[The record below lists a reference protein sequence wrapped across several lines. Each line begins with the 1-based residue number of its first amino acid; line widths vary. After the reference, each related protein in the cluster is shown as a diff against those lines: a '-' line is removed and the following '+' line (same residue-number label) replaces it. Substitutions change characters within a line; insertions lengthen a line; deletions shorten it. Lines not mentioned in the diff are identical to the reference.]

1 MSVSGPFIARPIAT
15 SLLAFAVVLGGIL
28 GYLAL
33 PVSSLPQVDFPT
45 IEVSTALPGAD
56 PATMSRLVTASLE
69 RQLGQIQALDTMS
82 STSSFGL
89 SQIRLQF
96 DLNRRI
102 DDAAQDVQAAIN
114 SAGSSLPRNLP
125 YPPTYSKINPA
136 DTPILTLALS
146 SDTVSLRDLSDL
158 ADTLIAERLSTIT
171 GVGHVSVEGGIK
183 PAIRVEADISR
194 LAAYGLGMSDLSA
207 AVASAN
213 VSGSNGS
220 LQGKLQSYT
229 ISANAQ
235 VTNAAGYG
243 NIVIANRNGSPVR
256 VSDVAT
262 VVEGLENATV
272 GGWYNGKPA
281 VIVDVLR
288 QPGANVVQTVQ
299 RVRAELPRLTKAI
312 PAGANLTIAVD
323 RTETIKAS
331 INDVEMTLLISV
343 GLVVLVVL
351 LFLRSIRATI
361 IAGVALPASI
371 VASFG
376 VMWFA
381 GFGLDNLSLMALT
394 IGTGF
399 VIDDAI
405 VMIENIVRHLEN
417 GAGRLEAANDGARQI
432 GFTIIS
438 LTMSLLAVFIPLL
451 FMAGLVGRMFREFAI
466 TLSIVVLVSAVI
478 SLTLTPM
485 MCSRLLKPN
494 RRAQPTAKPGLATRA
509 IDGFMGNYAA
519 SLRWVLRH
527 ETLTLLV
534 TLATA
539 VITIWLY
546 VVVPKGFLPS
556 QDTGLVSGV
565 VQAAPDVSFAEMG
578 RIQGEIAAAIAKDA
592 DVASVTTV
600 VGVGP
605 LNATPNAANLKII
618 LKPRAVRGDKIGA
631 TIDRL
636 DQALAGF
643 PGVRVFLRPVED
655 VEIST
660 ELSPALYQYK
670 LTGVD
675 GTEVTDWSARL
686 AEQLKSSPVLRNVA
700 SQASAGGLS
709 MRIDIDRDM
718 AGRLGVSMQNV
729 TDALNNAFGQR
740 QISTIYGQ
748 SNQYRVVLEAQQRF
762 RGSPDRLQAITVPS
776 NQGAEVPLPAFAT
789 ISNTTAPLAI
799 DHEEQFPSQTIS
811 FDLAPAASL
820 SDATQAVADA
830 EAAIAMPDTVTG
842 SFSGDAAEFGKSL
855 AGQPWLILAAIV
867 AIYIVLGVLYESLI
881 HPVTILSTLP
891 SAGIGAVLALRMAG
905 QDLSFVALIGIVLL
919 MGIVKKNA
927 ILMIDFAIEAERNH
941 GRSPREAI
949 LEAAQLRFRPI
960 MMTTLAA
967 LFGALPLALGTGVG
981 SELRSPLGITIIGGL
996 LLSQILT
1003 LYSTPV
1009 IYLAMERLK
1018 HWLTGG
1024 ASPRQANQP
1033 VAGAAPSPAE

>member
-15 SLLAFAVVLGGIL
+15 SLLAFAIVLGGIL

-45 IEVSTALPGAD
+45 IEVTTSLPGAD
-56 PATMSRLVTASLE
+56 PRTMSRLVTASLE
-69 RQLGQIQALDTMS
+69 RQLGQIQALDSLS

-114 SAGSSLPRNLP
+114 AAASSLPRNLP

-136 DTPILTLALS
+136 DTPILTLALA

-158 ADTLIAERLSTIT
+158 ADTLIAERLWTIA
-171 GVGHVSVEGGIK
+171 GVGHVSAEGGIK
-183 PAIRVEADISR
+183 PAIRIEADVTR
-194 LAAYGLGMSDLSA
+194 LAAYGLGMSDLSS

-213 VSGSNGS
+213 VSGANGS
-220 LQGKLQSYT
+220 LQGTLQSYT

-235 VTNAAGYG
+235 IEKASGYD
-243 NIVIANRNGSPVR
+243 NVVIANRNGVPVR
-256 VSDVAT
+256 LRDVAS
-262 VVEGLENATV
+262 VIEGVENANV

-288 QPGANVVQTVQ
+288 QPGAVVQTVQ
-299 RVRAELPRLTKAI
+299 RVKAELPRLTKAM
-312 PAGANLTIAVD
+312 PAGVNLTIAVD
-323 RTETIKAS
+323 RSETISAS
-331 INDVEMTLLISV
+331 IDDVEITLAISI

-351 LFLRSIRATI
+351 MFLRSVRATI
-361 IAGVALPASI
+361 IAGAALPASI

-376 VMWFA
+376 AMWFC

-405 VMIENIVRHLEN
+405 VMIENIVRHLES
-417 GAGRLEAANDGARQI
+417 GDGRLDAANDGAREI
-432 GFTIIS
+432 GFTVIS
-438 LTMSLLAVFIPLL
+438 LTLSLLAVFIPLL
-451 FMAGLVGRMFREFAI
+451 FMAGLVGRMFREFAL

-485 MCSRLLKPN
+485 MCSRLLAPG
-494 RRAQPTAKPGLATRA
+494 RRGEDRSKPGLATRT
-509 IDGFMGNYAA
+509 IDAVVDFYETTLN
-519 SLRWVLRH
+519 WVLRH
-527 ETLTLLV
+527 ETATLLV

-539 VITIWLY
+539 AITIWLY
-546 VVVPKGFLPS
+546 IVVPKGFLPS
-556 QDTGLVSGV
+556 QDTGLISGV
-565 VQAAPDVSFAEMG
+565 VQAGPDVSFAEMG
-578 RIQGEIAAAIAKDA
+578 RIQSDVAAHIAKDA
-592 DVASVTTV
+592 DVASVAAV
-600 VGVGP
+600 VGVGS

-618 LKPRAVRGDKIGA
+618 LKPRAARTDKIGA

-636 DQALAGF
+636 DQALF
-643 PGVRVFLRPVED
+643 SVPGVRVFLRPVED
-655 VEIST
+655 VEVST

-675 GTEVTDWSARL
+675 AGEVADWSNRIKERL
-686 AEQLKSSPVLRNVA
+686 SASPALRNVA
-700 SQASAGGLS
+700 SQASEGGLM

-748 SNQYRVVLEAQQRF
+748 ANQYRVVLEAMPRF
-762 RGSPDRLQAITVPS
+762 RGSPDRLEAITVPS
-776 NQGAEVPLPAFAT
+776 SQGAEVPLQSFAT
-789 ISNTTAPLAI
+789 ITSATAPLAV

-811 FDLAPAASL
+811 LDLAPGAAL
-820 SDATQAVADA
+820 SDATNAVSDA
-830 EAAIAMPDTVTG
+830 ESAIGLPDSVTG
-842 SFSGDAAEFGKSL
+842 SFSGDAAEFARTL

-867 AIYIVLGVLYESLI
+867 AIYIVLGVLHESLI

-891 SAGIGAVLALRMAG
+891 SAGIGAVLALRAAG

-941 GRSPREAI
+941 GRSPRQAI
-949 LEAAQLRFRPI
+949 LEAAKLRFRPI
-960 MMTTLAA
+960 MMTPLAA
-967 LFGALPLALGTGVG
+967 LFGALPLAFGSGVG

-996 LLSQILT
+996 LLSQVLT

-1018 HWLTGG
+1018 RWMTRARG
-1024 ASPRQANQP
+1024 QP
-1033 VAGAAPSPAE
+1033 AATSAAGAAPSPAE

>member
-15 SLLAFAVVLGGIL
+15 SLLAFAIVLGGIL
-28 GYLAL
+28 GYLSL

-45 IEVSTALPGAD
+45 IEVTTALPGAD

-69 RQLGQIQALDTMS
+69 RQLGQIQALETMS

-102 DDAAQDVQAAIN
+102 DDAAQDAQAAI
-114 SAGSSLPRNLP
+114 SAAGSTLPRNLP
-125 YPPTYSKINPA
+125 YPPTYAKINPA
-136 DTPILTLALS
+136 DTPILTLALAS
-146 SDTVSLRDLSDL
+146 STISLRDLSDL
-158 ADTLIAERLSTIT
+158 ADTLIAERLSTIS

-207 AVASAN
+207 AVTSAN

-220 LQGKLQSYT
+220 LQGRLQSYT
-229 ISANAQ
+229 IAANAQ
-235 VTNAAGYG
+235 VTNAKGYG
-243 NIVIANRNGSPVR
+243 NIVVANRNGAPVR

-262 VVEGLENATV
+262 VVDGLENATV

-281 VIVDVLR
+281 VIIDVLR

-299 RVRAELPRLTKAI
+299 RIRAELPRLTTAI
-312 PAGANLTIAVD
+312 PAAANLTIAVD

-331 INDVEMTLLISV
+331 INDVELTLLISI

-351 LFLRSIRATI
+351 LFLRSVRATI

-371 VASFG
+371 IASFG
-376 VMWFA
+376 VMWLA

-417 GAGRLEAANDGARQI
+417 GAGRLEASNDGAREI
-432 GFTIIS
+432 GFTVIS
-438 LTMSLLAVFIPLL
+438 LTLSLLAVFIPLL

-466 TLSIVVLVSAVI
+466 TLSIVVLVSALI

-485 MCSRLLKPN
+485 MCSRLLK
-494 RRAQPTAKPGLATRA
+494 AKPLGTRERKPGIASRA
-509 IDGFMGNYAA
+509 IDGFMAFYAK
-519 SLRWVLRH
+519 SLHWVLLH

-539 VITIWLY
+539 VLTIWLY

-556 QDTGLVSGV
+556 QDTGLISGV
-565 VQAAPDVSFAEMG
+565 VQAAPDVSFAEMS
-578 RIQGEIAAAIAKDA
+578 RVQGDVAAGIAKDA
-592 DVASVTTV
+592 DVASVASV
-600 VGVGP
+600 VGVGT

-618 LKPRAVRGDKIGA
+618 LKPRASRNGTLTA
-631 TIDRL
+631 TIARL
-636 DQALAGF
+636 DQAVANF

-655 VEIST
+655 VEVST

-675 GTEVTDWSARL
+675 GTEVSDWANRL
-686 AEQLKSSPVLRNVA
+686 AERLKSSPALRNIA
-700 SQASAGGLS
+700 TQASAGGLA

-718 AGRLGVSMQNV
+718 AGRLGVSMQNI

-748 SNQYRVVLEAQQRF
+748 SNQYRVVLEAMQQF

-776 NQGAEVPLPAFAT
+776 NQGAEVPLPVIAK
-789 ISNTTAPLAI
+789 ISASTAALAI
-799 DHEEQFPSQTIS
+799 DHEQQFPSQTIS
-811 FDLAPAASL
+811 FDLAPTASL
-820 SDATQAVADA
+820 SDATHAVAEA
-830 EAAIAMPDTVTG
+830 EAAIALPATVTG
-842 SFSGDAAEFGKSL
+842 GFAGDAAEFGKSL
-855 AGQPWLILAAIV
+855 AGQPWLILAAMI
-867 AIYIVLGVLYESLI
+867 AIYIVLGVLYESLV
-881 HPVTILSTLP
+881 HPITILSTLP

-967 LFGALPLALGTGVG
+967 LFGALPLALGNGVG

-996 LLSQILT
+996 LLSQVLT

-1018 HWLTGG
+1018 HWLSG
-1024 ASPRQANQP
+1024 SPSGQTAHTAA
-1033 VAGAAPSPAE
+1033 AGAVPSPAE

>member
-1 MSVSGPFIARPIAT
+1 MSVSGPFITRPIAT

-361 IAGVALPASI
+361 SPASRCPPPSSPRS
-371 VASFG
+371 ASCG
-376 VMWFA
+376 
-381 GFGLDNLSLMALT
+381 
-394 IGTGF
+394 
-399 VIDDAI
+399 
-405 VMIENIVRHLEN
+405 
-417 GAGRLEAANDGARQI
+417 
-432 GFTIIS
+432 
-438 LTMSLLAVFIPLL
+438 
-451 FMAGLVGRMFREFAI
+451 
-466 TLSIVVLVSAVI
+466 
-478 SLTLTPM
+478 
-485 MCSRLLKPN
+485 
-494 RRAQPTAKPGLATRA
+494 
-509 IDGFMGNYAA
+509 
-519 SLRWVLRH
+519 
-527 ETLTLLV
+527 
-534 TLATA
+534 
-539 VITIWLY
+539 
-546 VVVPKGFLPS
+546 
-556 QDTGLVSGV
+556 
-565 VQAAPDVSFAEMG
+565 
-578 RIQGEIAAAIAKDA
+578 
-592 DVASVTTV
+592 
-600 VGVGP
+600 
-605 LNATPNAANLKII
+605 
-618 LKPRAVRGDKIGA
+618 
-631 TIDRL
+631 
-636 DQALAGF
+636 
-643 PGVRVFLRPVED
+643 
-655 VEIST
+655 
-660 ELSPALYQYK
+660 SPAS
-670 LTGVD
+670 G
-675 GTEVTDWSARL
+675 
-686 AEQLKSSPVLRNVA
+686 
-700 SQASAGGLS
+700 
-709 MRIDIDRDM
+709 
-718 AGRLGVSMQNV
+718 
-729 TDALNNAFGQR
+729 
-740 QISTIYGQ
+740 STTC
-748 SNQYRVVLEAQQRF
+748 R
-762 RGSPDRLQAITVPS
+762 
-776 NQGAEVPLPAFAT
+776 
-789 ISNTTAPLAI
+789 
-799 DHEEQFPSQTIS
+799 
-811 FDLAPAASL
+811 
-820 SDATQAVADA
+820 
-830 EAAIAMPDTVTG
+830 
-842 SFSGDAAEFGKSL
+842 
-855 AGQPWLILAAIV
+855 
-867 AIYIVLGVLYESLI
+867 
-881 HPVTILSTLP
+881 
-891 SAGIGAVLALRMAG
+891 
-905 QDLSFVALIGIVLL
+905 
-919 MGIVKKNA
+919 
-927 ILMIDFAIEAERNH
+927 
-941 GRSPREAI
+941 
-949 LEAAQLRFRPI
+949 
-960 MMTTLAA
+960 
-967 LFGALPLALGTGVG
+967 
-981 SELRSPLGITIIGGL
+981 
-996 LLSQILT
+996 
-1003 LYSTPV
+1003 
-1009 IYLAMERLK
+1009 
-1018 HWLTGG
+1018 
-1024 ASPRQANQP
+1024 
-1033 VAGAAPSPAE
+1033 

>member
-45 IEVSTALPGAD
+45 IEVTTALPGAD
-56 PATMSRLVTASLE
+56 PKTMSNLVTASLE
-69 RQLGQIQALDTMS
+69 RQLGQIQALDSLS

-96 DLNRRI
+96 DLTRRI

-114 SAGSSLPRNLP
+114 AAASNLPRNLP
-125 YPPTYSKINPA
+125 YPPTYAKINPA
-136 DTPILTLALS
+136 DTPILTLAMS
-146 SDTVSLRDLSDL
+146 SDTVSLRELSDI
-158 ADTLIAERLSTIT
+158 ADTLISERLSTIA
-171 GVGHVSVEGGIK
+171 GVGHVSVEGAIK
-183 PAIRVEADISR
+183 PAIRVEADVSR
-194 LAAYGLGMSDLSA
+194 LSGYGLGMADLTA
-207 AVASAN
+207 AIASAN
-213 VSGSNGS
+213 VSGAKGS
-220 LQGKLQSYT
+220 LEGRLQSYT
-229 ISANAQ
+229 ISANDQIDRAS
-235 VTNAAGYG
+235 GYE
-243 NIVIANRNGSPVR
+243 NIVVANRNGAPVR
-256 VSDVAT
+256 VKDVAT
-262 VVEGLENATV
+262 VIEGLENSQV

-299 RVRAELPRLTKAI
+299 RIRAELPRLAKAM
-312 PAGANLTIAVD
+312 PAGADLTIAID

-331 INDVEMTLLISV
+331 VNDVEMTLAISI

-351 LFLRSIRATI
+351 LFLRSVRATI

-376 VMWFA
+376 VMWFS

-405 VMIENIVRHLEN
+405 VMIENIVRHLEA
-417 GAGRLEAANDGARQI
+417 GTGRLEAASEGAREI
-432 GFTIIS
+432 GFTVVS
-438 LTMSLLAVFIPLL
+438 LTLSLLAVFIPLL
-451 FMAGLVGRMFREFAI
+451 FMAGLVGRMFREFAV

-485 MCSRLLKPN
+485 MCSRLLSPGRK
-494 RRAQPTAKPGLATRA
+494 ASEADKPGPVARA
-509 IDGFMGNYAA
+509 ISAVVTAYEA

-527 ETLTLLV
+527 ETATLLA

-539 VITIWLY
+539 GLTIWLY
-546 VVVPKGFLPS
+546 VIVPKGFLPT

-565 VQAAPDVSFAEMG
+565 LQAGADVSFAEMS
-578 RIQGEIAAAIAKDA
+578 RIQGDVAALVGKDP
-592 DVASVTTV
+592 DVASVAAV
-600 VGVGP
+600 VGVGT
-605 LNATPNAANLKII
+605 LNATPNAANIKII
-618 LKPRAVRGDKIGA
+618 LKPRASRAGDINA

-636 DQALAGF
+636 DRALAEL
-643 PGVRVFLRPVED
+643 PGVRVYLRPVED
-655 VEIST
+655 VQIST

-675 GTEVTDWSARL
+675 AAEVNDWAAKL
-686 AEQLKSSPVLRNVA
+686 AERLRAAPELRNVA
-700 SQASAGGLS
+700 TSAAQGGLALD
-709 MRIDIDRDM
+709 INIDRAM

-748 SNQYRVVLEAQQRF
+748 SNQYRVVLEAMPRF
-762 RGSPDRLQAITVPS
+762 RGSPDRLEAISVPS
-776 NQGAEVPLPAFAT
+776 SQGAQVPLQSFAT
-789 ISNTTAPLAI
+789 IRNATAPLAI

-811 FDLAPAASL
+811 FDLAPGAAL
-820 SDATQAVADA
+820 SDATSAVAQA
-830 EAAIAMPDTVTG
+830 EAAIGMPASVSG
-842 SFSGDAAEFGKSL
+842 SYSGDAAEFGRSL

-891 SAGIGAVLALRMAG
+891 SAGIGAVLALRAMG

-927 ILMIDFAIEAERNH
+927 ILMIDFAIEAERKH

-949 LEAAQLRFRPI
+949 LEAARLRFRPI

-967 LFGALPLALGTGVG
+967 LFGALPLALSNGTG

-996 LLSQILT
+996 LLSQLLT

-1009 IYLAMERLK
+1009 VYLAMERLK
-1018 HWLTGG
+1018 TWLTGARVE
-1024 ASPRQANQP
+1024 ASR
-1033 VAGAAPSPAE
+1033 AAAAAATASPAE